1 MKSLKFLLQATAFGA
16 LTLLSAC
23 GGSGAADA
31 GAPVVSSPAVVAAVE
46 MTITHKVT
54 VTTSLGVIEL
64 GLDNT
69 HAPISTANFLQYTNA
84 GFYNGTLFH
93 RIIKD
98 FVIQGGGVIRSGSS
112 LVEKTPSFAAIKL
125 ESNVGLRNL
134 RGTLAMARTSVTDSA
149 TSQFFINVKDNAFL
163 NYGDAGASD
172 KNGYAVFGKVLS
184 GMDVVDQISLVATN
198 SSDTPTVDVTITK
211 VEALK

>member
-1 MKSLKFLLQATAFGA
+1 MKSLKFLLQATALGA
-16 LTLLSAC
+16 LMMLSAC
-23 GGSGAADA
+23 GGGSAADA
-31 GAPVVSSPAVVAAVE
+31 GTPVVSSPAVVAAVE

-54 VTTSLGVIEL
+54 ITTSLGVIEL
-64 GLDNT
+64 GLDNA

-93 RIIKD
+93 RVIKD
-98 FVIQGGGVIRSGSS
+98 FVIQGGGVVRSGGS

-134 RGTLAMARTSVTDSA
+134 RGTLAMARTSAPDSA
-149 TSQFFINVKDNAFL
+149 TSQFFINVKDNASL
-163 NYGDAGASD
+163 NYVAAPDN
-172 KNGYAVFGKVLS
+172 NGYAVFGKVLS
-184 GMDVVDQISLVATN
+184 GMDVMDQISLVSTN
-198 SSDTPTVDVTITK
+198 SSDAPTVDVTITK